1 MSDQN
6 LTKTM
11 EDLLTAYKTFTVD
24 LPLAGTRWA
33 FGIGQEK
40 DVTTTAW
47 KGYDASI
54 RLATAAVDSLYRTPL
69 FGTAVSNVASQ
80 MLRWQQLGNSATN
93 LLSTTLRRQGVAIPT
108 TAEVQALTERVTRLE
123 AKSSEPTQKIAPRVT
138 LNRLRPF
145 DSHTSPSP
153 SPSAAEERAA
163 A

>member
-11 EDLLTAYKTFTVD
+11 EDLLAAYKTFTVD

-69 FGTAVSNVASQ
+69 FGTTVSNVANQ

-93 LLSTTLRRQGVAIPT
+93 MLSSTLRQGVAIPAM
-108 TAEVQALTERVTRLE
+108 AEAQALTERVTRLE
-123 AKSSEPTQKIAPRVT
+123 VKSGEPTPKTAPRGT
-138 LNRLRPF
+138 LARLRPF
-145 DSHTSPSP
+145 DPHTSSSTSP
-153 SPSAAEERAA
+153 DEERAA

>member
-11 EDLLTAYKTFTVD
+11 EDLLTVYKTFTVD

-33 FGIGQEK
+33 FGVGQEK

-54 RLATAAVDSLYRTPL
+54 RVATATVDSLYRTPL
-69 FGTAVSNVASQ
+69 FGTTVSTLANQ

-93 LLSTTLRRQGVAIPT
+93 LLSITLRQGVAIPT
-108 TAEVQALTERVTRLE
+108 PAEVQALTERVTRLE
-123 AKSSEPTQKIAPRVT
+123 TQSSEPTQKIASRAT
-138 LNRLRPF
+138 LNRLRSF
-145 DSHTSPSP
+145 DSHTSLPS
-153 SPSAAEERAA
+153 SAAEERAA

>member
-1 MSDQN
+1 MSDQYFP
-6 LTKTM
+6 KAM

-54 RLATAAVDSLYRTPL
+54 RVATAAVDSLYRTPL
-69 FGTAVSNVASQ
+69 FGTTVSTVANQ
-80 MLRWQQLGNSATN
+80 MLRWQQVGTSATKLITTN
-93 LLSTTLRRQGVAIPT
+93 LRQSVDIPT
-108 TAEVQALTERVTRLE
+108 VAEVQALTERVTILE
-123 AKSSEPTQKIAPRVT
+123 AKSTEATPKTATRGT

-145 DSHTSPSP
+145 DSHTSTATP
-153 SPSAAEERAA
+153 ANEDRAA

>member
-33 FGIGQEK
+33 LGIGQEK

-47 KGYDASI
+47 KGYDAGI

-69 FGTAVSNVASQ
+69 FGTTVSNVASQ

-93 LLSTTLRRQGVAIPT
+93 LLSTTLRQGVAIPT

-123 AKSSEPTQKIAPRVT
+123 AKSSEPTQKIMPRVT
-138 LNRLRPF
+138 LNRPRPF
-145 DSHTSPSP
+145 DSHTSPP
-153 SPSAAEERAA
+153 PPATEERAA

>member
-1 MSDQN
+1 MSDKN

-69 FGTAVSNVASQ
+69 FGTTVSNVANQ

-93 LLSTTLRRQGVAIPT
+93 MLSTTMRQGVAIPA
-108 TAEVQALTERVTRLE
+108 TAESQALTERVTCLE
-123 AKSSEPTQKIAPRVT
+123 AKSSEPTPKMAPRGT
-138 LNRLRPF
+138 LTRLRPL
-145 DSHTSPSP
+145 DSHTSS
-153 SPSAAEERAA
+153 STSLDEERAA

>member
-54 RLATAAVDSLYRTPL
+54 RLATATVDSLYRTPL
-69 FGTAVSNVASQ
+69 FGTTVSSFANQ
-80 MLRWQQLGNSATN
+80 MLRWQQLGNSATKLISTN
-93 LLSTTLRRQGVAIPT
+93 LQQGAAIPP

-123 AKSSEPTQKIAPRVT
+123 AKSSKPVPGMAPRAT

-145 DSHTSPSP
+145 DSHTSPP
-153 SPSAAEERAA
+153 VPTTEERAA

>member
-54 RLATAAVDSLYRTPL
+54 RVATATVDSFYRTPL
-69 FGTAVSNVASQ
+69 FGTTVSSLANQ
-80 MLRWQQLGNSATN
+80 MLRWQQLSNSATN
-93 LLSTTLRRQGVAIPT
+93 LLSITLRQGIAIPT
-108 TAEVQALTERVTRLE
+108 TAAVQVLTERVTRLE
-123 AKSSEPTQKIAPRVT
+123 AKSNEPTQKIATRAT

-145 DSHTSPSP
+145 DSRTSSPS
-153 SPSAAEERAA
+153 SAADERAA

>member
-69 FGTAVSNVASQ
+69 FGTTVSNVANQ
-80 MLRWQQLGNSATN
+80 MLRWQQFGTSATK
-93 LLSTTLRRQGVAIPT
+93 LLSINRSQGVGIPT
-108 TAEVQALTERVTRLE
+108 TAAVQALAERVTQLE

-138 LNRLRPF
+138 LTRLRPF
-145 DSHTSPSP
+145 DSHTSTPASTP
-153 SPSAAEERAA
+153 TAEERAA

>member
-6 LTKTM
+6 IAKTM
-11 EDLLTAYKTFTVD
+11 EDLFTAYKMFTVD

-33 FGIGQEK
+33 FGFGQEK

-69 FGTAVSNVASQ
+69 FGTTVSGVANQ
-80 MLRWQQLGNSATN
+80 MLRWQQLGNSVTN
-93 LLSTTLRRQGVAIPT
+93 LFLANRQQGVGLPAR
-108 TAEVQALTERVTRLE
+108 AEIQTLTERVTRLE
-123 AKSSEPTQKIAPRVT
+123 AKNSELTQKMAPRVT
-138 LNRLRPF
+138 INRLRTL
-145 DSHTSPSP
+145 DSHTSIPAP
-153 SPSAAEERAA
+153 ITEERAA

>member
-1 MSDQN
+1 MSDQH

-11 EDLLTAYKTFTVD
+11 EDLFTAYKTFTVD

-54 RLATAAVDSLYRTPL
+54 RFATAAVDSLYRTPL
-69 FGTAVSNVASQ
+69 FGTTVSSVANQ
-80 MLRWQQLGNSATN
+80 MFRWQQLGNSATN
-93 LLSTTLRRQGVAIPT
+93 LRQGAALPT
-108 TAEVQALTERVTRLE
+108 TAKVQALAERVTHLE
-123 AKSSEPTQKIAPRVT
+123 AKSSEPTPKLAPRVT
-138 LNRLRPF
+138 LSRLRPV
-145 DSHTSPSP
+145 DSHTST
-153 SPSAAEERAA
+153 SAAEERAA

>member
-1 MSDQN
+1 MSDQHFA
-6 LTKTM
+6 KTM
-11 EDLLTAYKTFTVD
+11 EDLFTAYKTFTVD

-69 FGTAVSNVASQ
+69 FGTTVSSVANQ
-80 MLRWQQLGNSATN
+80 MLRWQQLGTSATKLISTN
-93 LLSTTLRRQGVAIPT
+93 LPQGVGTPT
-108 TAEVQALTERVTRLE
+108 TAEVQTLTERVTILE
-123 AKSSEPTQKIAPRVT
+123 AKNSDPTPKMSPRGT

-145 DSHTSPSP
+145 DSHASTPAP
-153 SPSAAEERAA
+153 KAEERAA

>member
-11 EDLLTAYKTFTVD
+11 EDLFTAYKTLTVD

-33 FGIGQEK
+33 FGIGQER

-54 RLATAAVDSLYRTPL
+54 RVATAAVDSLYRTPL
-69 FGTAVSNVASQ
+69 FGTTVSSVANQ
-80 MLRWQQLGNSATN
+80 MLRWQQLGTAATKLLSPN
-93 LLSTTLRRQGVAIPT
+93 LLQGVNNQT
-108 TAEVQALTERVTRLE
+108 TAEVQALAERLAHLE
-123 AKSSEPTQKIAPRVT
+123 AKRSEPTLKMAARGTI
-138 LNRLRPF
+138 NRLHPF
-145 DSHTSPSP
+145 NSHASTATS
-153 SPSAAEERAA
+153 ADVERAA

>member
-1 MSDQN
+1 MAAQN
-6 LTKTM
+6 IAKTM

-33 FGIGQEK
+33 FGLGQEK

-69 FGTAVSNVASQ
+69 FGTTVSGIANQ
-80 MLRWQQLGNSATN
+80 MLRWQQLGNSTTS
-93 LLSTTLRRQGVAIPT
+93 LLSTTLG
-108 TAEVQALTERVTRLE
+108 QAVGISTLTEIQTLTERVTRLE
-123 AKSSEPTQKIAPRVT
+123 AKNSEPTQKMAPRVT
-138 LNRLRPF
+138 INRLRPL
-145 DSHTSPSP
+145 DSHTSIPAP
-153 SPSAAEERAA
+153 ITEARAA

>member
-1 MSDQN
+1 MSDQT

-93 LLSTTLRRQGVAIPT
+93 LLSTTLRQGVAIPT
-108 TAEVQALTERVTRLE
+108 ATQVQALTERVTRLE
-123 AKSSEPTQKIAPRVT
+123 AKNSEPAQKIAPRAN

-145 DSHTSPSP
+145 DSHTPPST

>member
-1 MSDQN
+1 MSEQN

-54 RLATAAVDSLYRTPL
+54 RVATATVDSFYRTPL
-69 FGTAVSNVASQ
+69 FGTTVSSLANQ

-93 LLSTTLRRQGVAIPT
+93 LFSITLRQGAAIPT
-108 TAEVQALTERVTRLE
+108 TAEVQVLTERVTRLE
-123 AKSSEPTQKIAPRVT
+123 AKSNEPTQKIATRAT
-138 LNRLRPF
+138 LNRLRSF
-145 DSHTSPSP
+145 DSHTSPP
-153 SPSAAEERAA
+153 SSAAEERAA

>member
-1 MSDQN
+1 MADQN
-6 LTKTM
+6 IAKTM

-33 FGIGQEK
+33 FGLGQEK

-69 FGTAVSNVASQ
+69 FGTTVSGVANQ
-80 MLRWQQLGNSATN
+80 MLRWQQLGNSATS
-93 LLSTTLRRQGVAIPT
+93 LLSTTLRQGIDIPT
-108 TAEVQALTERVTRLE
+108 PTEVQTLTERVTRLE
-123 AKSSEPTQKIAPRVT
+123 AKSNEPTQKMAPRVT
-138 LNRLRPF
+138 INRLRPL
-145 DSHTSPSP
+145 DSHTSIPAP
-153 SPSAAEERAA
+153 TTEERAA

>member
-1 MSDQN
+1 MSDQHF
-6 LTKTM
+6 TKTM
-11 EDLLTAYKTFTVD
+11 EDLFTAYKTFTVD

-69 FGTAVSNVASQ
+69 FGTTVSSVANQ
-80 MLRWQQLGNSATN
+80 MFRWQQLGTSATKRISIN
-93 LLSTTLRRQGVAIPT
+93 LQQGVSIPT
-108 TAEVQALTERVTRLE
+108 TAEVQALTERVTILE

-138 LNRLRPF
+138 LNRLRPV
-145 DSHTSPSP
+145 DSHTSTPT
-153 SPSAAEERAA
+153 SAAEERAA

>member
-1 MSDQN
+1 MSDRN
-6 LTKTM
+6 FTKTM

-54 RLATAAVDSLYRTPL
+54 RLATAAVDSLYRAPL
-69 FGTAVSNVASQ
+69 FATMVSNTANQ
-80 MLRWQQLGNSATN
+80 MLRWQQLGNSATK
-93 LLSTTLRRQGVAIPT
+93 LLSHTLQQRADIPT
-108 TAEVQALTERVTRLE
+108 PATVQALTERVIHLE
-123 AKSSEPTQKIAPRVT
+123 TQNNAPAQKLASRVT
-138 LNRLRPF
+138 IHQLRPL
-145 DSHTSPSP
+145 DPHTSHTTASSPS
-153 SPSAAEERAA
+153 EERAA

>member
-40 DVTTTAW
+40 DVTITAW

-69 FGTAVSNVASQ
+69 FGTTVSNVANQ
-80 MLRWQQLGNSATN
+80 MLRWQQLGNSATKLISTN
-93 LLSTTLRRQGVAIPT
+93 LQQGAAIPT
-108 TAEVQALTERVTRLE
+108 TAEVQVLTERVTRLE
-123 AKSSEPTQKIAPRVT
+123 AKSSEPTPKMTPRGT
-138 LNRLRPF
+138 LTRLRPV
-145 DSHTSPSP
+145 DSHTSPP
-153 SPSAAEERAA
+153 TPTTEERAA

>member
-1 MSDQN
+1 MSDQDFA
-6 LTKTM
+6 KTM

-69 FGTAVSNVASQ
+69 FGATVSNMANQ
-80 MLRWQQLGNSATN
+80 MLRWQQMGNSATR
-93 LLSTTLRRQGVAIPT
+93 LLSTNLQRGVGIPT
-108 TAEVQALTERVTRLE
+108 PAAVQALTERVTRLE
-123 AKSSEPTQKIAPRVT
+123 DKGSEPTQKIAPRVII
-138 LNRLRPF
+138 NRLRPL
-145 DSHTSPSP
+145 DSHTAK
-153 SPSAAEERAA
+153 SAPTAEERAA